1 MEAFAMDRKRAIATF
16 HDFWEKQNKRP
27 FPFQRQAWK
36 AFEEGKHGLIHSSTG
51 TGKTWAAFMGVL
63 LQELSTQKESTPP
76 VAKMTGTIHASK
88 KKQPRRESTLKVLWV
103 TPLRAL
109 AADTVQSLEEASR
122 GLGLDWRIEKR
133 TSDTTSSE
141 RRKQS
146 LSFPDVWVI
155 TPESCSVL
163 LSYEELQN
171 RFRSLR
177 LIVVDEWHEL
187 LDTKRGVQAELVL
200 ARLRRLAP
208 SAQLWALSATLAQPE
223 MALDRLLGNAQGNR
237 TVIRSK
243 VKKKTHFHA
252 LLTERAEKFP
262 WSGHV
267 GTSEVQRVVGLLRQ
281 TRTSLVFTNTRSQ
294 TEIWYRAILKEMPE
308 LAGRMAVHHGSLD
321 QKVRW
326 WVEDQLRSGA
336 LQCCVCTSS
345 LDLGID
351 FASVD
356 QVIQIGSPKSVA
368 RMVQRAGRSGHQ
380 PNEVSRMAFVPT
392 HAMEVLEYVSLRDA
406 IDQGR
411 LETKVSIP
419 MPLDVLSQHCVTL
432 ALGGGFEANDLL
444 QEIRSTHTF
453 QKITDE
459 QWKWVL
465 DFIHRGGESLSVYPD
480 FHRVHCEG
488 TRYFMN
494 DRRLAL
500 RHRMSIGTI
509 VSDAM
514 VNVQY
519 RNGSRIG
526 MVEESFVSKLKEG
539 DVFAF
544 GGKTLQLISFRDH
557 AATVKPTKAS
567 PNAIPRWMGGRL
579 PLSSELAEGMRLRLD
594 EASRGQI
601 RGREMEWL
609 RPLLQV
615 QETWSAIPGFDEI
628 LMETLVNRD
637 GHHLF
642 LYPFEGRLV
651 HEGMAAVLALRL
663 SRIRSSTFTL
673 AMNDYGLCLTSN
685 DAWDWERAL
694 TGPLFSAERLEEDI
708 LETLNASE
716 MRRRQFREIARI
728 AGLVFQGYPGQA
740 KRARQLQASSNLFY
754 DAFAQYDPENLLFK
768 QSRVEVLGLQLQ
780 WDRLYRAMQKMES
793 SRWVFRKLLNPS
805 PFCFSLLVDRLR
817 DRVSNESLLDRV
829 RKMQEK
835 LEHAWRP

>member
-1 MEAFAMDRKRAIATF
+1 METFAMSRKRAVAIFSA
-16 HDFWEKQNKRP
+16 FWEKQNKRP

-63 LQELSTQKESTPP
+63 LQELASQKETTAP
-76 VAKMTGTIHASK
+76 VATVDGTIRGSRK
-88 KKQPRRESTLKVLWV
+88 KKQTRESSLKVLWM

-122 GLGLDWRIEKR
+122 GLGLEWRIEKR
-133 TSDTTSSE
+133 TSDTSASE

-163 LSYEELQN
+163 LSYEELQD

-200 ARLRRLAP
+200 ARLRKLAP
-208 SAQLWALSATLAQPE
+208 SSQLWALSATLAQPE
-223 MALDRLLGNAQGNR
+223 MALDRLLGNAQGTR

-243 VKKKTHFHA
+243 VKKKTHFQA
-252 LLTERAEKFP
+252 LLSEGAEKFP

-267 GTSEVQRVVGLLRQ
+267 GTSDVQRVIRLLRQ
-281 TRTSLVFTNTRSQ
+281 ARTSLVFTNTRSQ
-294 TEIWYRAILKEMPE
+294 TEIWYRAILKELPE

-326 WVEDQLRSGA
+326 WVEDQLRNGS

-380 PNEVSRMAFVPT
+380 PNEVSRLAFVPT
-392 HAMEVLEYVSLRDA
+392 NAMEVLEYVALRDA
-406 IDQGR
+406 IDEER
-411 LETKVSIP
+411 IEMRPSIP
-419 MPLDVLSQHCVTL
+419 MPLDVLSQHCVTM
-432 ALGGGFEANDLL
+432 ALGGGFEADDLL

-453 QKITDE
+453 QNLTEE

-480 FHRVHCEG
+480 FHRVCREG
-488 TRYFMN
+488 DRYFMN
-494 DRRLAL
+494 DRRLAA

-519 RNGSRIG
+519 RNGSRVG

-539 DVFAF
+539 DVFSF
-544 GGKTLQLISFRDH
+544 GGKSLQLVSFRDH
-557 AATVKPTKAS
+557 AATVKPTKS
-567 PNAIPRWMGGRL
+567 PPNAIPRWMGGRL

-609 RPLLQV
+609 RPLLHV

-642 LYPFEGRLV
+642 MYPFEGRLV

-673 AMNDYGLCLTSN
+673 AMNDYGLCLTSH

-694 TGPLFSAERLEEDI
+694 TCPLFTSKRLEEDI

-754 DAFAQYDPENLLFK
+754 DAFTQYDPDNLLFK

-780 WDRLYRAMQKMES
+780 WERLHRAMQKMES
-793 SRWVFRKLLNPS
+793 SRWVFRKLVNPS

-835 LEHAWRP
+835 LEHAWQP